1 MWRAAEA
8 GLWSRDL
15 AEAACAAIA
24 DKPAG
29 TMEEHCQN
37 PALFVVEY
45 RDGLRGA
52 VLLLNGYIHDLAYA
66 TRVGGQV
73 QACEFYA
80 QGHGGPEGAYS
91 HFSYLSLNVE
101 EMFLSGEAQYPV
113 ERTLLTSG
121 ILEAA
126 LTSRYEG
133 HKRLETPELAVKYQS
148 YDTFRWRPTGPRPT
162 GACLDPWPP
171 ST

>member
-1 MWRAAEA
+1 
-8 GLWSRDL
+8 
-15 AEAACAAIA
+15 
-24 DKPAG
+24 
-29 TMEEHCQN
+29 
-37 PALFVVEY
+37 
-45 RDGLRGA
+45 
-52 VLLLNGYIHDLAYA
+52 
-66 TRVGGQV
+66 
-73 QACEFYA
+73 
-80 QGHGGPEGAYS
+80 
-91 HFSYLSLNVE
+91 
-101 EMFLSGEAQYPV
+101 MFLSGEAQYPV

-148 YDTFRWRPTGPRPT
+148 YDAFRWRPTGPRPT